1 MGYNSRN
8 TIRIVNDMAPQQDS
22 ELWRALGAL
31 EASVKSLETQAKLL
45 ADGQRELRG
54 KVDRLLYAIIGIG
67 AAIIAAMIINQ
78 VVG

>member
-1 MGYNSRN
+1 MKPQHPELRPSL
-8 TIRIVNDMAPQQDS
+8 IRLAARS
-22 ELWRALGAL
+22 
-31 EASVKSLETQAKLL
+31 KSLETQAKLL

-54 KVDRLLYAIIGIG
+54 KVDRLLYAIICIG